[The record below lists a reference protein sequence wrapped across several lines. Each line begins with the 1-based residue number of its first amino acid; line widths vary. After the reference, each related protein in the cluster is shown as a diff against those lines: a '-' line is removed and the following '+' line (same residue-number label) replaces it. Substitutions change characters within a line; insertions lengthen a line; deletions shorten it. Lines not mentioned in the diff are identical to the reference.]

1 MAKSDNVDMEVVSLE
16 SMKKRMDDQDAKIV
30 EQKRIIFDQ
39 KNKLE
44 VINEDQGKVQAGQ
57 MLAREQLRKNQKEI
71 ELKKHKS
78 PAVRKALWPR
88 WKENLRCSQEKL

>member
-1 MAKSDNVDMEVVSLE
+1 MAKSDNVDMEVGSLE

-44 VINEDQGKVQAGQ
+44 VINEDQGKVQA
-57 MLAREQLRKNQKEI
+57 EKEP
-71 ELKKHKS
+71 KKI
-78 PAVRKALWPR
+78 PEGEERTGIVQIILYG
-88 WKENLRCSQEKL
+88 

>member
-16 SMKKRMDDQDAKIV
+16 SMKKRMDDQDAKIA

-57 MLAREQLRKNQKEI
+57 MLAREQLRKK
-71 ELKKHKS
+71 
-78 PAVRKALWPR
+78 
-88 WKENLRCSQEKL
+88 RCSQEKL

>member
-16 SMKKRMDDQDAKIV
+16 SMKKRMDDQDAKIA

-57 MLAREQLRKNQKEI
+57 MSAREQLRKK
-71 ELKKHKS
+71 
-78 PAVRKALWPR
+78 
-88 WKENLRCSQEKL
+88 RCSQEKL

>member
-16 SMKKRMDDQDAKIV
+16 SMKKRMDDQDAKIA

-57 MLAREQLRKNQKEI
+57 MLAREQLRKMQKEI
-71 ELKKHKS
+71 ELRKHKS
-78 PAVRKALWPR
+78 PAF
-88 WKENLRCSQEKL
+88 

>member
-1 MAKSDNVDMEVVSLE
+1 MAKSDNVDMEVGSLE

-71 ELKKHKS
+71 ELRMHKS
-78 PAVRKALWPR
+78 PAF
-88 WKENLRCSQEKL
+88 

>member
-1 MAKSDNVDMEVVSLE
+1 MEVVSLE

-57 MLAREQLRKNQKEI
+57 MLAREQLRKMQKEI
-71 ELKKHKS
+71 ELRKHKS
-78 PAVRKALWPR
+78 PIVRKALWPR
-88 WKENLRCSQEKL
+88 WKENLICSQEKL